1 MNIKKFAL
9 MSAVCGLGVASA
21 LAEGASGF
29 DASTMVGDATTSVS
43 AVVTAI
49 GGLLTAAVAL
59 YVGFVGYRKLREGL
73 NKA

>member
-9 MSAVCGLGVASA
+9 MSAVCGLGVVSA
-21 LAEGASGF
+21 MAEGF
-29 DASTMVGDATTSVS
+29 DASTLVGDATTSVS
-43 AVVTAI
+43 GVVTAI

>member
-9 MSAVCGLGVASA
+9 ASAVCGLGVASA
-21 LAEGASGF
+21 LADGGF